1 MRGGPQPSP
10 CPRAGGPPLA
20 LAVLLLLLLG
30 PAGAWARPPPGGP
43 RPGARRPD
51 GGGAPA
57 AAWPRAFEQAFTERN
72 LLLFK
77 TKGRLWY
84 DYEKRAERVDRDSG
98 LGDRYCG
105 TARPLRRTPCQH
117 IVTGG
122 VRYLNFPKDGVC
134 CKCCTDA
141 GGCGILNADWLDAAT
156 FRGEDTVR
164 IDRGHSVK
172 ALKFEVDGLQSNFFW
187 QRPNSDTPVR
197 LLQSPNDDMLFSQ
210 DDFARGPVD
219 DKVFELPPGCGE
231 RRCGGICSRLD

>member
-1 MRGGPQPSP
+1 MHS
-10 CPRAGGPPLA
+10 
-20 LAVLLLLLLG
+20 
-30 PAGAWARPPPGGP
+30 
-43 RPGARRPD
+43 
-51 GGGAPA
+51 
-57 AAWPRAFEQAFTERN
+57 
-72 LLLFK
+72 
-77 TKGRLWY
+77 
-84 DYEKRAERVDRDSG
+84 RVDHMDGAEVFRLDDTMPRHVRQGDVRRDG
-98 LGDRYCG
+98 PG
-105 TARPLRRTPCQH
+105 RRRWWYASH
-117 IVTGG
+117 GG
-122 VRYLNFPKDGVC
+122 RAKDGVC

-172 ALKFEVDGLQSNFFW
+172 ALKFEVDGLQSNYFW
-187 QRPNSDTPVR
+187 RRPDSDTPVR